1 MIRCLALALAAAA
14 LGPGLGAE
22 PLRVVTTTSDL
33 KSLTQ
38 AVGGGRVSVVSLA
51 APAQDPHAVELKPRQ
66 LALLRAA
73 DLLVRIGLDH
83 EPWLARAR
91 VGERTQVVDAS
102 RNVRLLQTETPRL
115 RAERRSHMH
124 AFGNTHYWLNPLN
137 ARPITAAIAAAL
149 CALRRPQ
156 CADFEANRQRF
167 LQQLD
172 AKILGW
178 KSALAPYRGERL
190 VVMHDS
196 WVYFAEYFGLEIVAA
211 VEPTPGVPP
220 AAPELAALFT
230 RMRQG
235 HIRVLVAEPD
245 SDPALVAQ
253 VAERSGAR
261 AVTLLPSGSDYLR
274 LFDDNVARLA
284 QALSEP

>member
-230 RMRQG
+230 RMRQA

>member
-1 MIRCLALALAAAA
+1 
-14 LGPGLGAE
+14 
-22 PLRVVTTTSDL
+22 
-33 KSLTQ
+33 
-38 AVGGGRVSVVSLA
+38 
-51 APAQDPHAVELKPRQ
+51 
-66 LALLRAA
+66 
-73 DLLVRIGLDH
+73 
-83 EPWLARAR
+83 
-91 VGERTQVVDAS
+91 VDAS

-172 AKILGW
+172 AKIPGW

>member
-1 MIRCLALALAAAA
+1 LIRCLALALAAAA

-38 AVGGGRVSVVSLA
+38 AVGGERVSVVSLA

-230 RMRQG
+230 RMRQA

>member
-1 MIRCLALALAAAA
+1 LIRCLALALALAA
-14 LGPGLGAE
+14 PGHAE
-22 PLRVVTTTSDL
+22 VPLRVVTTSSDL

-38 AVGGGRVSVVSLA
+38 AVGGERVAVVSLA
-51 APAQDPHAVELKPRQ
+51 APEQDPHAVELKPRQ

-73 DLLVRIGLDH
+73 DVLVRIGLDH

-91 VGERTQVVDAS
+91 VGDRTQVVDAS

-115 RAERRSHMH
+115 RAERKAHMH
-124 AFGNTHYWLNPLN
+124 AFGNTHYWLDPEN

-149 CALRRPQ
+149 CEVRQAE
-156 CADFEANRQRF
+156 CARFEADRQRF
-167 LQQLD
+167 LRELE
-172 AKILGW
+172 AKIPGW

-196 WVYFAEYFGLEIVAA
+196 WAYFAEYYGLEIAAA

-220 AAPELAALFT
+220 AAAELASLFA
-230 RMRQG
+230 RMRQA

-245 SDPALVAQ
+245 SDPALVRQ

-261 AVTLLPSGSDYLR
+261 AVTLLPSALDYFH
-274 LFDDNVARLA
+274 LFDENVARLA

>member
-1 MIRCLALALAAAA
+1 LIRCLALALAAAA

-38 AVGGGRVSVVSLA
+38 AVGGERVSVVSLA

-91 VGERTQVVDAS
+91 IGDATRVVDAS

-115 RAERRSHMH
+115 RAERKAHMH
-124 AFGNTHYWLNPLN
+124 AFGNTHYWLDPEN

-149 CALRRPQ
+149 CEVRQAE
-156 CADFEANRQRF
+156 CARFEADRQRF
-167 LQQLD
+167 LRELE
-172 AKILGW
+172 AKIPGW

-196 WVYFAEYFGLEIVAA
+196 WAYFAEYYGLEIVAA

-220 AAPELAALFT
+220 AAAELAALFAH
-230 RMRQG
+230 MRQA

-245 SDPALVAQ
+245 SDPALVRQ

-261 AVTLLPSGSDYLR
+261 AVTLLPSALDYFH
-274 LFDDNVARLA
+274 LFDENVARLA

>member
-178 KSALAPYRGERL
+178 KSALAPHRGERL

-230 RMRQG
+230 RMRQA

>member
-1 MIRCLALALAAAA
+1 LIRCLALALAAAA

-172 AKILGW
+172 AKIPGW

>member
-1 MIRCLALALAAAA
+1 MIRCLALALALAA
-14 LGPGLGAE
+14 PGSGLAE
-22 PLRVVTTTSDL
+22 APLRVVTTSSDL

-38 AVGGGRVSVVSLA
+38 AVGGERVSVVSLA
-51 APAQDPHAVELKPRQ
+51 APEQDPHAVELKPRQ
-66 LALLRAA
+66 LALLRSA
-73 DLLVRIGLDH
+73 DVLVRIGLDH

-91 VGERTQVVDAS
+91 IGDATRVVDAS
-102 RNVRLLQTETPRL
+102 RNVRLLQIETPRL
-115 RAERRSHMH
+115 RAGRIAHLH
-124 AFGNTHYWLNPLN
+124 AFGNTHYWLDPEN
-137 ARPITAAIAAAL
+137 ARPITAAIAATL
-149 CALRRPQ
+149 CDARRTE
-156 CADFEANRQRF
+156 CARFAADRQRF
-167 LQQLD
+167 VRELE
-172 AKILGW
+172 AKIPGW

-220 AAPELAALFT
+220 AAAELAALFA
-230 RMRQG
+230 RMRRA

-261 AVTLLPSGSDYLR
+261 AVTLLPSGNDYLR

>member
-38 AVGGGRVSVVSLA
+38 AVGGERVSVVSLA

-230 RMRQG
+230 RMRQA

>member
-1 MIRCLALALAAAA
+1 LIRCLALALAAAA

-38 AVGGGRVSVVSLA
+38 AVGGERVSVVSLA

-102 RNVRLLQTETPRL
+102 WNVRLLQTETPRL

-230 RMRQG
+230 RMRQA

>member
-230 RMRQG
+230 RMRQA

-274 LFDDNVARLA
+274 LFDDNVAR
-284 QALSEP
+284 

>member
-38 AVGGGRVSVVSLA
+38 AVGGVRVSVVSLA

-230 RMRQG
+230 RMRQA

>member
-38 AVGGGRVSVVSLA
+38 AVGGERVSVVSLA

-230 RMRQG
+230 RMRQA

-245 SDPALVAQ
+245 SDPALLAQ

>member
-1 MIRCLALALAAAA
+1 LIRCLALALALAA
-14 LGPGLGAE
+14 PGHAE
-22 PLRVVTTTSDL
+22 VPLRVVTTSSDL

-38 AVGGGRVSVVSLA
+38 AVGGERVAVVSLA
-51 APAQDPHAVELKPRQ
+51 APEQDPHAVELKPRQ

-73 DLLVRIGLDH
+73 DVLVRIGLDH

-91 VGERTQVVDAS
+91 VGDRTQVVDAS

-115 RAERRSHMH
+115 RAERKAHMH
-124 AFGNTHYWLNPLN
+124 AFGNTHYWLDPEN

-149 CALRRPQ
+149 CEVRQAE
-156 CADFEANRQRF
+156 CARFAADRQRF
-167 LQQLD
+167 LRELE
-172 AKILGW
+172 AKIPGW

-196 WVYFAEYFGLEIVAA
+196 WAYFADYFGLEIVAA

-220 AAPELAALFT
+220 AAAELAALLA
-230 RMRQG
+230 RMRKA
-235 HIRVLVAEPD
+235 HVRVLVAEPD
-245 SDPALVAQ
+245 SDPALVRQ

-261 AVTLLPSGSDYLR
+261 AVTLLPSAPDYFH
-274 LFDDNVARLA
+274 LFDENVARLA